1 MNVQKN
7 SVQNLFPLWGEWEI
21 LLGGFFSLVTNS
33 SLKLRINICI
43 LELSILFSEDLL
55 FILHTSNSI
64 LNFLRKIDFS
74 HIFHCP
80 SFTLDM
86 SLISWCIVY
95 DKQFTFSQTY
105 RKLLSQT
112 NLIFWSFSLGSK
124 LNFLVDFI
132 KNKKCK
138 KWLKYF
144 ATIKFCKKE
153 NKSYVKLKYC
163 FKVAVMQ
170 IWKTVDFWKG

>member
-55 FILHTSNSI
+55 FILHTSNRLHKSNWI

-80 SFTLDM
+80 SLTLGM
-86 SLISWCIVY
+86 SLIS
-95 DKQFTFSQTY
+95 
-105 RKLLSQT
+105 
-112 NLIFWSFSLGSK
+112 
-124 LNFLVDFI
+124 
-132 KNKKCK
+132 
-138 KWLKYF
+138 
-144 ATIKFCKKE
+144 
-153 NKSYVKLKYC
+153 
-163 FKVAVMQ
+163 
-170 IWKTVDFWKG
+170 